1 MGKELGVIE
10 EEVLLC
16 MGVKVIL
23 ELLELGDV
31 GGQVFGRGGGV
42 EGARFLVVDKIFEV
56 DHKFDFS

>member
-16 MGVKVIL
+16 MRVKVIL

-31 GGQVFGRGGGV
+31 GGQVFG
-42 EGARFLVVDKIFEV
+42 
-56 DHKFDFS
+56 

>member
-1 MGKELGVIE
+1 MKQLGVIE

-31 GGQVFGRGGGV
+31 GGQVVVGGGGAEEAGLLV
-42 EGARFLVVDKIFEV
+42 EYKIFEV